1 MNNIIAAQL
10 FIKRLKSLLANH
22 KERISFYP
30 RNQKTQLFLM
40 QEGMN
45 TDDVFAYLEKLEPSN
60 YFDGPKDDHN
70 GTPGYVMMF
79 LYPYRETRIYIKIK
93 IWEDTD
99 GDSGVIIS
107 FHEEGEYD

>member
-22 KERISFYP
+22 KERISFDP

-45 TDDVFAYLEKLEPSN
+45 TD
-60 YFDGPKDDHN
+60 
-70 GTPGYVMMF
+70 
-79 LYPYRETRIYIKIK
+79 
-93 IWEDTD
+93 

>member
-10 FIKRLKSLLANH
+10 FINRLKALLENH
-22 KERISFYP
+22 KERITFDP
-30 RNQKTQLFLM
+30 RNQKTRLFLI

-45 TDDVFAYLEKLEPSN
+45 TDDIFAFLGKLEPSH
-60 YFDGPKDDHN
+60 YYDGPKDDHN

-79 LYPYRETRIYIKIK
+79 LYPYNNTRIYIKLK
-93 IWEDTD
+93 IWEDKD

-107 FHEEGEYD
+107 FHEEGDYD